1 MSVRRAQPLTLSVP
15 AVDLTNRPARR
26 SGVTFAASDCQVS
39 KDGGAFA
46 NTSNL
51 PIEIET
57 SGRYALT
64 LTADEMDT
72 AWVHVK
78 IEKEGII
85 DPVDLVLGTAGN
97 PTGAVVSDAG
107 NAANTFRT
115 DLAESTNDHWK
126 DCLLLFTSGA
136 LAGQVKKV
144 TAYNSTTKFVTV
156 SNPFTGTPAAGD
168 RFVLINL

>member
-15 AVDLTNRPARR
+15 LVDLTNRPARR
-26 SGVTFAASDCQVS
+26 SGVTFVAGDCQVS
-39 KDGGAFA
+39 KDGGPFV
-46 NTSNL
+46 NTTNL
-51 PIEIET
+51 PVEIGT

-64 LTADEMDT
+64 LTAGEMDA
-72 AWVHVK
+72 AWVHIK
-78 IEKEGII
+78 IEKDGIV
-85 DPVDLVLGTAGN
+85 DPVDLLLGTAGN

-107 NAANTFRT
+107 NGANTFKT
-115 DLAESTNDHWK
+115 DLAESANDHWK
-126 DCLLLFTSGA
+126 DCLLLFTSGV

-156 SNPFTGTPAAGD
+156 GSPFTSVPGAGD

>member
-1 MSVRRAQPLTLSVP
+1 
-15 AVDLTNRPARR
+15 VDLTNRPARR
-26 SGVTFAASDCQVS
+26 SGVTFVAGDCQVS
-39 KDGGAFA
+39 KGGGAFA
-46 NTSNL
+46 NTVNL
-51 PIEIET
+51 PVEIGA

-64 LTADEMDT
+64 LTAEEMDA

-78 IEKEGII
+78 IEKDGIV

-97 PTGAVVSDAG
+97 PTGAVVFDAG
-107 NAANTFRT
+107 NGANTFKT
-115 DLAESTNDHWK
+115 DLAESVSDHWK

-144 TAYNSTTKFVTV
+144 TGYNGTTKVITV
-156 SNPFTGTPAAGD
+156 NSPFTGVPGAGD